1 MPVTLAPSLLPFK
14 SACSAVASSTCS
26 LLKVHAVAQTDT
38 AHLIGLEES
47 HQSSTFNGDRAAHAE
62 VQRIQLLEES
72 HQLAP
77 IYLRIFVFVRVDYIS
92 VQGKVGG

>member
-1 MPVTLAPSLLPFK
+1 M
-14 SACSAVASSTCS
+14 ASSTCS

-38 AHLIGLEES
+38 AHSIGLEES

-62 VQRIQLLEES
+62 EQMVQRIQLLEES

-77 IYLRIFVFVRVDYIS
+77 IYLRIFVSCTGRLHLS
-92 VQGKVGG
+92 TGKSRWLR

>member
-1 MPVTLAPSLLPFK
+1 
-14 SACSAVASSTCS
+14 
-26 LLKVHAVAQTDT
+26 VAQTDT
-38 AHLIGLEES
+38 AHSIGLEES

-77 IYLRIFVFVRVDYIS
+77 IYLRIFVSCTGRLHLSI
-92 VQGKVGG
+92 GKGRWLR

>member
-1 MPVTLAPSLLPFK
+1 M
-14 SACSAVASSTCS
+14 
-26 LLKVHAVAQTDT
+26 HAVAQTDT
-38 AHLIGLEES
+38 AHSIGLEES
-47 HQSSTFNGDRAAHAE
+47 HQSSTFNGDRAAHA
-62 VQRIQLLEES
+62 QRIQLLEES

>member
-1 MPVTLAPSLLPFK
+1 
-14 SACSAVASSTCS
+14 
-26 LLKVHAVAQTDT
+26 VHAVAQTDT
-38 AHLIGLEES
+38 AYSIGLEES
-47 HQSSTFNGDRAAHAE
+47 HQSSTFNGDRAARAE
-62 VQRIQLLEES
+62 ERMVQRIQLLEES